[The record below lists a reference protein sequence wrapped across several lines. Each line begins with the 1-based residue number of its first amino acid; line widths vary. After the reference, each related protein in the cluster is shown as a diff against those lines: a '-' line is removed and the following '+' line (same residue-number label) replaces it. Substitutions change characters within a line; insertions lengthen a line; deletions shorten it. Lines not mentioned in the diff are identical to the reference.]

1 MKEKFENYR
10 RFLDGET
17 CNRLDAEVL
26 EMIAKTQKLL
36 AVFNDT
42 QTDDVARRPILEE
55 MLGGIGYYSSV
66 GRNFTCQCGKHIF
79 IGDKSVVGDNCTLRD
94 ENRIHIGNQVLI
106 APNVQFY
113 TATHPINWEERFVEN
128 WDEDSGELFFRT
140 RALPI
145 TIGDRVWIGG
155 GSIILPGVTIG
166 EGSVIGAGSVVTKPI
181 PANCLAVGNPCRV
194 IRSLK
199 PRYRLRKLSEED
211 ISVLQTLFRETV
223 LHVNARDY
231 TREEVED
238 WVSCGESAEHMK
250 ELLARNDYVA
260 ALNEQDEIIGFSSMN
275 TEGYLHSLFVHKDYQ
290 RVGVGSLLLSAVEK
304 KAREYGVSEI
314 TSEVSLTARPFFEK
328 RGYEVVKV
336 QKRRANRLEL
346 TNFVMRKRLK
356 A

>member
-1 MKEKFENYR
+1 MKEKSENYR
-10 RFLDGET
+10 RFLEGET

-36 AVFNDT
+36 AAFNDAR
-42 QTDDVARRPILEE
+42 TDDAARRRILEE
-55 MLGGIGYYSSV
+55 MLGGIGRYSSV

-79 IGDKSVVGDNCTLRD
+79 IGEKSVVGDNCTLRD
-94 ENRIHIGNQVLI
+94 ENHIHIGSQVLI

-113 TATHPINWEERFVEN
+113 TATHPINWEKRFVEN
-128 WDEDSGELFFRT
+128 WDEGSGELFFRT

-166 EGSVIGAGSVVTKPI
+166 EGSVIGAGSVVTKSI
-181 PANCLAVGNPCRV
+181 PANSLAVGNPCRV
-194 IRSLK
+194 VRSLK
-199 PRYRLRKLSEED
+199 TRYRLRKLSEED
-211 ISVLQTLFRETV
+211 IPVLQTLFRETV

-238 WVSCGESAEHMK
+238 WASCGDSVEHMK
-250 ELLARNDYVA
+250 DLLARNDYVA
-260 ALNEQDEIIGFSSMN
+260 ALNEQGEIIGFSSMN
-275 TEGYLHSLFVHKDYQ
+275 VEGYLHSLFVHKDYQ
-290 RVGVGSLLLSAVEK
+290 QVGVGSLLLSTVEK
-304 KAREYGVSEI
+304 KAREYGVAEI

-328 RGYEVVKV
+328 RGYEVLKV

-346 TNFVMRKRLK
+346 TNFLMCKRLK
-356 A
+356 D